1 MNVSVSFLPTSG
13 GRAMRHA
20 SLMKNKKL
28 ISAALLGL
36 FALQGA
42 AQTNFRPVSFDAAL
56 QAARKEKKLVFI
68 DFYTDWCG
76 PCKRMAREVFPLKNV
91 GDYMNS
97 KFVCLKLNA
106 EKEGVSLAKQYGV
119 KAYPTYVVLDADG
132 KERMTASGSMPAD
145 QFLSK
150 MEAGINPDRSPE
162 RMKQLY
168 DEGKR
173 TPDLI
178 NSYALYLMEQR
189 KEDEGFK
196 VIADYFNGL
205 TDKQRLS
212 ADNAFLFTRYTLDL
226 NNDRARFMVANRDK
240 FDKKAQ
246 GPVNERIQLL
256 YHNALTSYFSGY
268 LLRENKYNE
277 ADFKKLKDEICQ
289 LRLDKKYEYAPMFR
303 LIESRVKDDD
313 NTFID
318 NCDADYS
325 KLNPRDRTLLI
336 LNLTRL
342 VDSKAPETLK
352 RLSSFIRTRLA
363 TMEPNTISLAGRLL
377 ESIEAKD

>member
-1 MNVSVSFLPTSG
+1 MNTAKL
-13 GRAMRHA
+13 MA
-20 SLMKNKKL
+20 SLL
-28 ISAALLGL
+28 IGL
-36 FALQGA
+36 CTLPAA
-42 AQTNFRPVSFDAAL
+42 AQTDFRHISFDEAL
-56 QAARKEKKLVFI
+56 QAAKKEKKHVFI

-76 PCKRMAREVFPLKNV
+76 PCKRMSREVFPQKSV
-91 GDYMNS
+91 GDFMNAR
-97 KFVCLKLNA
+97 FVCLKLNA
-106 EKEGVSLAKQYGV
+106 EKEGVELAKKYGV
-119 KAYPTYVVLDADG
+119 KAYPTYYVIDAQG
-132 KERMTASGSMPAD
+132 KQLMTASGSMPPDDFIAKIESG
-145 QFLSK
+145 L
-150 MEAGINPDRSPE
+150 NPDHSPE

-168 DEGKR
+168 AEGKR

-189 KEDEGFK
+189 KEAEGFK
-196 VIADYFNGL
+196 VIDDYFNSL
-205 TDKQRLS
+205 SDKQRLS

-277 ADFKKLKDEICQ
+277 ADYKKLKDEICQ
-289 LRLDKKYEYAPMFR
+289 LRLDKNYEYAPMFR
-303 LIESRVKDDD
+303 LIESRVADDD
-313 NTFID
+313 NTFLN
-318 NCDADYS
+318 NCDREYDN
-325 KLNPRDRTLLI
+325 LNPRDRTLLI

-342 VDSKAPETLK
+342 IEPKDQAMKQK
-352 RLSSFIRTRLA
+352 LSTFIRTRLA

-377 ESIEAKD
+377 DSIEAKD

>member
-1 MNVSVSFLPTSG
+1 MNIAKL
-13 GRAMRHA
+13 MA
-20 SLMKNKKL
+20 SLL
-28 ISAALLGL
+28 IGL
-36 FALQGA
+36 CTLPAA
-42 AQTNFRPVSFDAAL
+42 AQTDFRHISFDEAL
-56 QAARKEKKLVFI
+56 QAAKKEKKHVFI

-76 PCKRMAREVFPLKNV
+76 PCKRMSREVFPQKSV
-91 GDYMNS
+91 GDFMNAR
-97 KFVCLKLNA
+97 FVCLKLNA
-106 EKEGVSLAKQYGV
+106 EKEGVELAKKYGV
-119 KAYPTYVVLDADG
+119 KAYPTYYVIDAQG
-132 KERMTASGSMPAD
+132 KQLMTASGSMPPDDFIAKIESG
-145 QFLSK
+145 L
-150 MEAGINPDRSPE
+150 NPDHSPE

-226 NNDRARFMVANRDK
+226 NNDRTRFMVANRDK

-277 ADFKKLKDEICQ
+277 ADYKKLKDEICQ